1 MRAEAEAA
9 LYSDRGTEIHG
20 GDDEA
25 TDGARWRLQE
35 APEPPA
41 TFGYLRDS
49 RLAAAQVEAAVTG
62 QT

>member
-9 LYSDRGTEIHG
+9 LYSDRVTEIHG

-35 APEPPA
+35 LLSPPPFLA
-41 TFGYLRDS
+41 TCETRGS
-49 RLAAAQVEAAVTG
+49 QVEAAVTCR
-62 QT
+62 T

>member
-9 LYSDRGTEIHG
+9 LDSDGVTEIHG

-35 APEPPA
+35 APEPP
-41 TFGYLRDS
+41 TIFGYLRD
-49 RLAAAQVEAAVTG
+49 
-62 QT
+62 